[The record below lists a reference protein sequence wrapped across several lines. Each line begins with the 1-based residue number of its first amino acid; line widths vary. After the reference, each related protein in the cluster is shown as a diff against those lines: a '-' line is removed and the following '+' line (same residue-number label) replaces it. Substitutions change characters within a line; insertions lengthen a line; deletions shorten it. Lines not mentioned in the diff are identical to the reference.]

1 MKDIAPPEVLNQRS
15 VTIVRLGED
24 YESIYENMLDSLS
37 FLDQLAESV
46 TPPRLVLDMQRV
58 KFIGSAFLGRMVT
71 LHKLMT
77 ARDSGRFA
85 VCGLSA
91 FCRAAISATKLDELF
106 EVFESADAAV
116 LAFAK
121 DL

>member
-24 YESIYENMLDSLS
+24 YEIIYENMLGSLP

-46 TPPRLVLDMQRV
+46 TPPCIVMQHV
-58 KFIGSAFLGRMVT
+58 KFIGSAFLGRLVT
-71 LHKLMT
+71 LHKLLT

-85 VCGLSA
+85 LCGLST
-91 FCRAAISATKLDELF
+91 FCRTAISATKLDELF
-106 EVFESADAAV
+106 EVFDSVDAAV
-116 LAFAK
+116 LTFAK